1 MKKLPILALLS
12 ALLLLWALPAGAQAQ
27 AFSMAKV
34 ATKVSILPSRL
45 THNDGTSRAL
55 KAQVKNGQ
63 AASRVVWSVEGA
75 SQVVTVDENGLVTAL
90 KPGSAFVRATDAV
103 TGAYARR
110 KVTVRSVKV
119 KNVILSKGSL
129 GLKPGQV
136 YEGLT
141 ATISPKNASIKEV
154 VWQSSNPS
162 VVAVDEK
169 TGALTAV
176 GSGTATITARA
187 GGKKATCKVK
197 VVGKYATFTLSAV
210 GDVVLGGDPMPKS
223 ALNRV
228 TKEVFADLL
237 AKNGQD
243 YPFKNVQSVLRGDDL
258 TFANLECALTYHTEA
273 KTKPHV
279 LQGDPAY
286 AQILKS
292 AGIEVCNLA
301 NNHTKDFGLV
311 GYNDTR
317 AALKAA
323 GVSYCDFSGDAIYT
337 LSKNGIT
344 VKVGFAGFQ
353 TAVPEA
359 KVISRVRSLKK
370 RCDVVVASFHWCD
383 TKEWVAKNFIT
394 DKAMAHRAIEA
405 GADLVLGHHRHVPA
419 GIDLYRGKYIVYDLS
434 NFVVGIKHKSE
445 NGRPL
450 TDSMIFQWTF
460 MMDESGYLADEGIK
474 VIPCST
480 TSSAE
485 TYPATD
491 DFGNLGAPINNWQPV
506 ILSGQEGRAVIARI
520 QAMSNIPVPM
530 G

>member
-1 MKKLPILALLS
+1 MKKLPLLALLT
-12 ALLLLWALPAGAQAQ
+12 ALLLWALPAGAQALPI
-27 AFSMAKV
+27 SMAK
-34 ATKVSILPSRL
+34 ATAKVSILPSRL
-45 THNDGTSRAL
+45 TLNDGTSRAL

-63 AASRVVWSVEGA
+63 AASRIVWSVEGD
-75 SQVVTVDENGLVTAL
+75 SQVISVDESGLVTAL
-90 KPGSAFVRATDAV
+90 KPGSAFVRATDAA

-110 KVTVRSVKV
+110 KVTVRTVKV
-119 KNVILSKGSL
+119 ANVILSKGSL

-141 ATISPKNASIKEV
+141 AAISPQNASIKEV
-154 VWQSSNPS
+154 SWQSSNPS
-162 VVAVDEK
+162 VVTVDEK
-169 TGALTAV
+169 TGTLTAT
-176 GSGTATITARA
+176 GSGAAVITARA

-210 GDVVLGGDPMPKS
+210 GDVVLGGDPLPKS
-223 ALNRV
+223 ALNRA
-228 TKEVFADLL
+228 TKEAFADLL
-237 AKNGQD
+237 AQNGQD
-243 YPFKNVQSVLRGDDL
+243 YPFKNVQSVFRSDDL

-286 AQILKS
+286 AQILKT

-301 NNHTKDFGLV
+301 NNHSKDFGTV
-311 GYNDTR
+311 GYYDTR
-317 AALKAA
+317 AALNAA
-323 GVSYCDFSGDAIYT
+323 GVTYCDFSGDAVYT

-359 KVISRVRSLKK
+359 KVRTRVRSLKK
-370 RCDVVVASFHWCD
+370 RCDIVVVSFHWCD

-460 MMDESGYLADEGIK
+460 MVDESGYLADEGIK
-474 VIPCST
+474 VIPCTTT
-480 TSSAE
+480 TSTE

-491 DFGNLGAPINNWQPV
+491 DFGNLGAPVNNWQPA
-506 ILSGQEGRAVIARI
+506 ILTGQEGRAVIGRI
-520 QAMSNIPVPM
+520 QALSNIPVPM